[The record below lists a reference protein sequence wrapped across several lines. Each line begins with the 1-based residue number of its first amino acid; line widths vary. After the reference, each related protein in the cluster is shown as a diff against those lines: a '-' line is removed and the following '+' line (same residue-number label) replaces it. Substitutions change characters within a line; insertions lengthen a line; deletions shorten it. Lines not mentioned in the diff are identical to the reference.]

1 MAGQL
6 SWWAVK
12 SPVARTGRQVITYV
26 QASSRQQAGAT
37 LPGST
42 VLGGPYKTLAEAEK
56 AFPGGKSGT
65 TPPPKG
71 EPPPTVSDQP
81 TPIPDPLNA
90 LSQVAAA
97 IRAFWDA
104 VTNGPMWR
112 CIGWIILGLVLLL
125 TGIRLWLGKPMLPSV
140 IPVPV

>member
-1 MAGQL
+1 MAAL
-6 SWWAVK
+6 AWWAVK
-12 SPVARTGRQVITYV
+12 SPVQRTGRQVITYV
-26 QASSRQQAGAT
+26 QASSRQQAAQT

-71 EPPPTVSDQP
+71 EPPPTVSNA
-81 TPIPDPLNA
+81 PIPGPLDA
-90 LSQVAAA
+90 FGQVAAA

-112 CIGWIILGLVLLL
+112 CIGWIILGLVLAFM
-125 TGIRLWLGKPMLPSV
+125 GIRLWLGKPVLPKV